1 MKEFEMLLEKFW
13 IIKDRDPILYN
24 VIKDAGP
31 KYKSFVEDKLGYKLM
46 MNAYVIKLE
55 KLPGQAE
62 SWMGISNFDNTMEYA
77 FLCIILMFLED
88 RGAGDQFVLSQVTE
102 FIQGTYPGDENV
114 DWTLYRHRKSLVKV
128 LSFATEIG
136 LIKVDDGDELRFSSF
151 QETEV
156 LYEST
161 GLSRYFVRNFT
172 GNVQNYTSY
181 LDIENGEWLDVA
193 KDRGIIRRH
202 RVYRR
207 LIMSPAV
214 YSEGAEDADYAYIK
228 NYKGLLQKDIEDM
241 LDSSLHVHKN
251 GAFLVLDPTKNFKDV
266 FPDHKTISDI
276 TLQING
282 MIVEMVDRGEME
294 IEQNDILTVS
304 RQWFIQLIERC
315 RQLYMSGWSK
325 EFREMSID
333 QLVKE
338 VLSYMTGFGMV
349 DENES
354 IREIKILPLTGKII
368 GQYPSAF
375 IQAV

>member
-55 KLPGQAE
+55 KLPGKAE

-282 MIVEMVDRGEME
+282 MIVEMVDRGEIE